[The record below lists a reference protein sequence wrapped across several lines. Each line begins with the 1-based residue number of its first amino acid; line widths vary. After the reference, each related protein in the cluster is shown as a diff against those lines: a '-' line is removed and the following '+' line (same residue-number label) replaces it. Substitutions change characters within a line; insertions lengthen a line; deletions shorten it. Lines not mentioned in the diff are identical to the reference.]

1 MRLSDC
7 FIDLFVFVVD
17 FLKTLSI
24 NQPQFESIKS
34 DIHRL
39 VAESGERFQETT
51 FSKEDYDLAR
61 FAIFSWID
69 ESILNSSWNEKDRWQ
84 MELLQQQYYKTTDA
98 DKIFFETL
106 KILEPQQKD
115 VREIYYLCLA
125 LGFMGRYRQENDRYQ
140 LDQLKKSNLQL
151 LLGDSK
157 ETSALET
164 DIFFPEAYSM
174 ETESVAPSKSGPRF
188 SKFTLIGFAVPVLLF
203 VGLFVIY
210 TFILGHI
217 GDSLF

>member
-1 MRLSDC
+1 
-7 FIDLFVFVVD
+7 
-17 FLKTLSI
+17 
-24 NQPQFESIKS
+24 
-34 DIHRL
+34 
-39 VAESGERFQETT
+39 
-51 FSKEDYDLAR
+51 
-61 FAIFSWID
+61 
-69 ESILNSSWNEKDRWQ
+69 

-140 LDQLKKSNLQL
+140 LNQLKKTNLQL
-151 LLGDSK
+151 LLGASK
-157 ETSALET
+157 ETSSLET
-164 DIFFPEAYSM
+164 DVFFPEAYPV
-174 ETESVAPSKSGPRF
+174 EAEATTPSKAGRRF
-188 SKFTLIGFAVPVLLF
+188 SKFTLIGFAVPVVLF

-210 TFILGHI
+210 TFILGHL